1 MRWQQFAEAAPELA
15 TLGKKRFGDRG
26 LALIGTLRKDGGPR
40 ISPIEPYIV
49 DGELMLGMMWRSRK
63 ALDIT
68 RDPRVTLHSATC
80 EREGTEGDFK
90 LSGRAADVPDAA
102 RRDRY
107 GDATEKRIDWRPDE
121 PFHLFSLEIESASYI
136 IFGAGQKVL
145 RWSRDLRFERIA
157 HPDD

>member
-15 TLGKKRFGDRG
+15 TLGKERLDDRG

-80 EREGTEGDFK
+80 DREGTEGDFK
-90 LSGRAADVPDAA
+90 LSGRAEDVHDAA
-102 RRDRY
+102 RRKRY
-107 GDATEKRIDWRPDE
+107 GDATEERIEWRPDE

-136 IFGAGQKVL
+136 IFGAGQRVL
-145 RWSRDLRFERIA
+145 RWSRDAGFERIA